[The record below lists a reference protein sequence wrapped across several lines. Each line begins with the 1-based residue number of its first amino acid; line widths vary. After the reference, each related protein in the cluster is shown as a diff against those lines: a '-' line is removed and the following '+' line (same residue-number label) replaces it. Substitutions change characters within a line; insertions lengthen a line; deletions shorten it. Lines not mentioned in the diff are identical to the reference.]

1 MAATM
6 RDVARQAGVSIKT
19 VSRVVNDQG
28 EIADTT
34 RQRVLEA
41 IEDLGYRPSRV
52 ARALVTQR
60 TNTIGLVVGDITNPF
75 FPEIA
80 RGVQDA
86 AQSAD
91 YNVFLCN
98 TDGNPQQERSTL
110 ESLAD
115 HGVDGI
121 IVYPS
126 YESIKNLTTFAA
138 HYRPLVVVNYP
149 FDHSDVA
156 LIMVDNRK
164 GARLAVDHFVNKG
177 HANIG
182 MLTGIQSSSLDKVRR
197 IQGFKDAL
205 CAHNLP
211 VVEDWIVPGTDPTFE
226 SGYKTTQNLLQE
238 HPQITAIFAYNDL
251 LALGAI
257 RACNDMGLNV
267 PNDCAIIGFDNIQW
281 AATST
286 PKLTTVRVDKYEL
299 GRRSMNRILEMLEQP
314 DAVFP
319 KISLD
324 VELVVRESA

>member
-6 RDVARQAGVSIKT
+6 RDVAQQAGVSIKT
-19 VSRVVNDQG
+19 VSRVVNNQG

-86 AQSAD
+86 AQIAD

-98 TDGNPQQERSTL
+98 TDGNPEQELSTL
-110 ESLAD
+110 ESLAG

-121 IVYPS
+121 IIYPS
-126 YESIKNLTTFAA
+126 YESIQNLTTFAA
-138 HYRPLVVVNYP
+138 YYRPLVVVNYP
-149 FDHSDVA
+149 FEHTDVA

-164 GARLAVDHFVNKG
+164 GARLAVDHFVSNG

-226 SGYKTTQNLLQE
+226 SGYRTTKKLLQE
-238 HPQITAIFAYNDL
+238 YPQITAIFTYNDL

-257 RACNDMGLNV
+257 RACSDMGLNV
-267 PNDCAIIGFDNIQW
+267 PNDCAIIGFDDIQW

-286 PKLTTVRVDKYEL
+286 PQLTTVRVDKYDL
-299 GRRSMNRILEMLEQP
+299 GRRSLNRILEMLAQP

-319 KISLD
+319 KVALD